1 MEHIKKSSNIF
12 ENLNVG
18 LDKLVVD
25 KVKIPLSRPLR
36 GLRKTPKLD
45 PRVFQWAYRISFQEA
60 INHPK
65 LING

>member
-18 LDKLVVD
+18 LDKLVVVD

-45 PRVFQWAYRISFQEA
+45 PRVFQWVSDIPDKFPGSDQ
-60 INHPK
+60 PS
-65 LING
+65 